1 MPVCVEL
8 SLEMAGQF
16 QFKGPV
22 AATNVAYRAKKNN
35 GNVTRTTELAGIWER
50 ENPGISTYGYLVLEL
65 CVCYDFYVF

>member
-8 SLEMAGQF
+8 SLEQAGQF

-35 GNVTRTTELAGIWER
+35 GTVIRTAE
-50 ENPGISTYGYLVLEL
+50 
-65 CVCYDFYVF
+65 